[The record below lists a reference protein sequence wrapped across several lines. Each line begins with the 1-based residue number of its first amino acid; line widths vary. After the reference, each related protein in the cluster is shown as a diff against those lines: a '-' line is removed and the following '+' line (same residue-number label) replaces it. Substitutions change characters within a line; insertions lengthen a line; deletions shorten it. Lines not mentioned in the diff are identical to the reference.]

1 MFGGPYRSNEF
12 ENEPRG
18 TAAKKCAAGL
28 RLHMQVENRM
38 LDNDKGSG
46 SGGMLAAIVCAFILV
61 FALIVWGPWSG
72 NHVASNDGPSGTPG
86 STVVNQAPPPAS
98 DPDPSGRTTGSAR

>member
-1 MFGGPYRSNEF
+1 MR
-12 ENEPRG
+12 RWL
-18 TAAKKCAAGL
+18 AAAY
-28 RLHMQVENRM
+28 QVENRM

-98 DPDPSGRTTGSAR
+98 DPDPSRRTTGSAR